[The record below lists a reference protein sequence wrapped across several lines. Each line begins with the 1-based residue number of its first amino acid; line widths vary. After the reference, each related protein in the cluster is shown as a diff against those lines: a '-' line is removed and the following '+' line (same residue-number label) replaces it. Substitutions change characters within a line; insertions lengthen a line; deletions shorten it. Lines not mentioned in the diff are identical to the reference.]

1 MKKFEI
7 GKEYKM
13 TSICDSNC
21 VWTYKVI
28 ARTACMI
35 TLEDEKGK
43 TKKCRINKQLSEMN
57 GAEVV
62 YPEGRYSMCP
72 TLRANKAA

>member
-1 MKKFEI
+1 MTKFEI

-13 TSICDSNC
+13 TSACDHNC

-35 TLEDEKGK
+35 TLEDERGQ
-43 TKKCRINKQLSEMN
+43 TKKCRINKQSSEYFN
-57 GAEVV
+57 AEAVH
-62 YPEGRYSMCP
+62 PLGKYSMAP
-72 TLRANKAA
+72 ILRA